1 MACLWESLYKDV
13 IMSKKDRYKILIS
26 DLVSE
31 GVVNSQ
37 KDFGEKL
44 GINNESYFSQIIN
57 GKIPEPTNF
66 SNRLKNF
73 IPTLNLSWLENGE
86 GEMLREETN
95 GQNNEKMKELP
106 LIPFGAVAGFPTSD
120 NAGIAL
126 KDCPLYSVP
135 DFVAL
140 GADYLVRVIGDSMI
154 PRYNQGDLLAMPE

>member
-1 MACLWESLYKDV
+1 
-13 IMSKKDRYKILIS
+13 
-26 DLVSE
+26 
-31 GVVNSQ
+31 
-37 KDFGEKL
+37 
-44 GINNESYFSQIIN
+44 
-57 GKIPEPTNF
+57 
-66 SNRLKNF
+66 
-73 IPTLNLSWLENGE
+73 
-86 GEMLREETN
+86 MLREETN
-95 GQNNEKMKELP
+95 GQNNETMKELP